1 MKTKEIKIR
10 DVVDGLREYN
20 RRVLAEDID
29 EIMQTPRRRKASD
42 KLSDE
47 RLQIQDAAD
56 QALID
61 SLSHRN

>member
-20 RRVLAEDID
+20 RKVMADEID
-29 EIMQTPRRRKASD
+29 EIMRRCRKASSM
-42 KLSDE
+42 LPDE

-56 QALID
+56 QELID
-61 SLSHRN
+61 SLSDRN